1 MSSGW
6 HPASWTYP
14 RDKAI
19 KTDMISVIFYFHAGY
34 SWHPEAFGLTQ
45 DIRSQNCTLSV

>member
-19 KTDMISVIFYFHAGY
+19 KTDMISVIFYFHADY